1 MTAKKLSAA
10 FLACAATLVITATPA
25 SAVPSNPCGSI
36 IFNACFYS
44 EPGFQGTEYRTT
56 IYYHGCYTL
65 PPSRSYHTNV
75 TATAYSESDCTG
87 QQAEISGY
95 FGFDIGF
102 SALSYRYPAE
112 GR

>member
-1 MTAKKLSAA
+1 MSLRKLSAIL
-10 FLACAATLVITATPA
+10 FAASAGLGITASPA
-25 SAVPSNPCGSI
+25 SAAVPSYPCDSI
-36 IFNACFYS
+36 IFNACFYP
-44 EPGFQGTEYRTT
+44 EPVFRGPEYRTV

-75 TATAYSESDCTG
+75 TATVYSESDCTG

-112 GR
+112 

>member
-1 MTAKKLSAA
+1 MTPKKLFAA
-10 FLACAATLVITATPA
+10 LLAAAAALVITAVPGNATP
-25 SAVPSNPCGSI
+25 SYPCDSI
-36 IFNACFYS
+36 IFNACFYP
-44 EPGFQGTEYRTT
+44 EPGFRGPEYRTT
-56 IYYHGCYTL
+56 IYGHGCYML

-87 QQAEISGY
+87 QSAEISGY

-112 GR
+112 